1 MAQYFSP
8 QEINRIVAET
18 EAEIDAREA
27 QRAEQ
32 QRMQQITAWIN
43 DPKNKAAIDN
53 DPMVKKL
60 RAMGSPAPLS
70 PRTAPQPVQHT
81 VAPAPMP
88 YKSRQQLEK
97 ERPWLA
103 PRKPELESVIDPYC
117 GRRQDRIRIG

>member
-1 MAQYFSP
+1 MSKYFTDS
-8 QEINRIVAET
+8 EIRRLVAET
-18 EAEIDAREA
+18 EAELDAREA

-43 DPKNKAAIDN
+43 DPRNKATIDN

-60 RAMGSPAPLS
+60 RAMGSPAPAS

-81 VAPAPMP
+81 VAPAPTP

-103 PRKPELESVIDPYC
+103 PRKPELESIIDPMA
-117 GRRQDRIRIG
+117 GRKPNRI

>member
-1 MAQYFSP
+1 MSKYFTDS
-8 QEINRIVAET
+8 EIRRLVAET
-18 EAEIDAREA
+18 EAELDARNA
-27 QRAEQ
+27 AALEQ
-32 QRMQQITAWIN
+32 QRMQAITAWIN
-43 DPKNKAAIDN
+43 DPKNKATIDN

-60 RAMGSPAPLS
+60 RAMGSPPAS

-81 VAPAPMP
+81 VAPAPTP